1 MKLQFNLH
9 KKYRAYEFL
18 LLLYC
23 RTCNDERLIDGLNL
37 VMRFTSTAYDIV
49 VHLYS
54 VTPWYE
60 RSFATGIFKIFII
73 DIV

>member
-9 KKYRAYEFL
+9 KKYMNIYYF
-18 LLLYC
+18 LYC